1 MLADTRGCVACESTM
16 HARTGA
22 GTALNMT
29 LDTHFFDGRGQN
41 GVGENPQSEL
51 RPAPTASGVC
61 MERHAGAIAPEMKAT
76 TRAASGGSFH
86 LEKRAATEEAAVEVK
101 RL

>member
-1 MLADTRGCVACESTM
+1 
-16 HARTGA
+16 
-22 GTALNMT
+22 
-29 LDTHFFDGRGQN
+29 
-41 GVGENPQSEL
+41 
-51 RPAPTASGVC
+51 

-86 LEKRAATEEAAVEVK
+86 LEKRAATEEAAMEVK